1 MGKKVIFY
9 IFLFLFFVFNIAII
23 LNIKNYIE
31 ILNVCFN
38 KNIIPTNKLY
48 ATIYLFIGR
57 NNIFI
62 KAYI

>member
-38 KNIIPTNKLY
+38 KNIIPTNK
-48 ATIYLFIGR
+48 
-57 NNIFI
+57 
-62 KAYI
+62 